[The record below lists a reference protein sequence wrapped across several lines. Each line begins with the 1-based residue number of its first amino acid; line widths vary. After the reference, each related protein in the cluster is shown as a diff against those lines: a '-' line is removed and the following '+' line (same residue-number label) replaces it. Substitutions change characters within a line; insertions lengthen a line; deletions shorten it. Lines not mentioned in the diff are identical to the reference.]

1 MRSDLLA
8 RLRSLFRALTRRQRF
23 EDTLSEELRFHLD
36 AYADDLIEKGL
47 SRRDAYRQ
55 ARVHFGSVERVRDEC
70 RQARGLWVVDEL
82 FLDLR
87 LGTRMLVKSP
97 GLTLVGV
104 LSMAVA
110 IAIGAGSFSA
120 IYALMDPTLPLDE
133 GDRIVSIQN
142 ADMSNPGNPHRRSL
156 HDFVTWRDELG
167 SVADLGAF
175 RQVLRNLVAPDGQ
188 VEPVRIAEMTA
199 AGFRVA
205 RVPPQLGRYF
215 DEEDEREGAPP
226 VVVIGYDVWQNR
238 FAGDPDIVGR
248 TLQLGRSSHTVVAV
262 MPEGFGFPIAHRFWT
277 PLRVD
282 PSDFDRGQGPS
293 IYIFGRLA
301 PGVTLRTARAELT
314 TVGLRMAAAF
324 PDTHGLLRPQV
335 MPYAYPFFDIDSPN
349 MVWKFH
355 LLQVVISLLLV
366 VVSVNVAILVYARTA
381 TRQREIAVRSALG
394 ASRRRI
400 VGQLFA
406 EALVLAAAAAAVGLA
421 MADLA
426 LGQIDAVLARQMGDV
441 PFWMDFGL
449 SFGTVVYVV
458 GLAVLAAIIVG
469 VLPALKA
476 TGRRVQAGLQG
487 LGSGGS
493 GMQLG
498 RTWTVLIVAQV
509 AVAVGV
515 LPAAVFNAW
524 ESARYG
530 VAQPGFAT
538 GEFLTTWLY
547 LDNVAESG
555 VYESELEP
563 RYAGLQAEL
572 VRRLEA
578 EPGVSDVIVTSGV
591 PGNEPTGTVEVE
603 GVPGPAEPEPAVLL
617 RSTSHRVGIGRVDID
632 FFDTFDVPIL
642 TGRGFG
648 PGDDAAAASAVI
660 VNQSFVEEALGGGN
674 ALGRHVRS
682 LVRRSNTSPGNED
695 PGRWYEVV
703 GVVTDFPNPVER
715 GLAQAKL
722 YHPRRAGQ
730 DYPVSLAL
738 RVRGAAQSRV
748 TDRLRAIATALDPT
762 LRLGPILTLDEVLRE
777 DQGTMRLL
785 ALAIALATLSVL
797 LLSAAGIYAL
807 MSFTVARR
815 RREIGI
821 RAALGAHPRRLLASI
836 FSRALGQLAVGVV
849 VGLLAAALLDGATGG
864 ELLGGEGAIL
874 LPGVSALMMVVGLV
888 AGVGPA
894 RRGLRIQPTEALR
907 EE

>member
-1 MRSDLLA
+1 MLA
-8 RLRSLFRALTRRQRF
+8 RLRSFVRAFTKRQQF

-47 SRRDAYRQ
+47 SRKEAYRQ
-55 ARVHFGSVERVRDEC
+55 ARVHFGGVERVRDEC
-70 RQARGLWVVDEL
+70 RQARGLRVVDEL
-82 FLDLR
+82 ILDLR
-87 LGTRMLVKSP
+87 LGIRLLVKSP
-97 GLTLVGV
+97 GLTLVGG

-110 IAIGAGSFSA
+110 IAIGAGSFSV

-142 ADMSNPGNPHRRSL
+142 ADTSNPGNPHRRSV
-156 HDFVTWRDELG
+156 HDFVAWRDELK
-167 SVADLGAF
+167 SVEDLGAF
-175 RQVLRNLVAPDGQ
+175 RLVQRNLVAPDGQ
-188 VEPVRIAEMTA
+188 AEPIHIAEMTA

-215 DEEDEREGAPP
+215 DEEDEREGAAP
-226 VVVIGYDVWQNR
+226 VVVIGYDAWQSR
-238 FAGDPDIVGR
+238 FGGDPDIVGR
-248 TLQLGRSSHTVVAV
+248 TLQLGRSTHTVVGV
-262 MPEGFGFPIAHRFWT
+262 MPEGFGFPIAHRFWS
-277 PLRVD
+277 PLRLD
-282 PSDFDRGQGPS
+282 PSGFDRGQGPS
-293 IYIFGRLA
+293 INIFGRLA
-301 PGVTLRTARAELT
+301 PGVTLRAARAELT
-314 TVGLRMAAAF
+314 TVGQRMAVAF
-324 PDTHGLLRPQV
+324 PDTHALLRPQV
-335 MPYAYPFFDIDSPN
+335 MPYAYPFSDIDSPD

-406 EALVLAAAAAAVGLA
+406 EALVLAAAAAAVGLTVA
-421 MADLA
+421 ELA
-426 LGQIDAVLARQMGDV
+426 LGQVDAILARQMGDV
-441 PFWMDFGL
+441 PFWMDFGV
-449 SFGTVVYVV
+449 SFGTVVYVA
-458 GLAVLAAIIVG
+458 GLAVLAAMIVG

-476 TGRRVQAGLQG
+476 TGRRVHAGLQG

-515 LPAAVFNAW
+515 LPAAVFYAW

-530 VAQPGFAT
+530 VARPGFAT
-538 GEFLTTWLY
+538 EEFLTTWLY
-547 LDNVAESG
+547 LDDVAESG
-555 VYESELEP
+555 DYESESAP

-578 EPGVSDVIVTSGV
+578 EPSVSDVIITSTV
-591 PGNEPTGTVEVE
+591 PGNEPTVTVEVE
-603 GVPGPAEPEPAVLL
+603 GVPGPAAAEPALLL

-648 PGDDAAAASAVI
+648 PGDVAVAASAVI
-660 VNQSFVEEALGGGN
+660 VNQSFVEEAFGGGN

-682 LVRRSNTSPGNED
+682 LVRRSHTSPGSGD
-695 PGRWYEVV
+695 PGRWYEIV
-703 GVVTDFPNPVER
+703 GVVGDFPNPVEP

-738 RVRGAAQSRV
+738 RVRGAAPSTV

-777 DQGTMRLL
+777 DQGLMRLL
-785 ALAIALATLSVL
+785 ALAIALVTLSVL
-797 LLSAAGIYAL
+797 LLSAAGIYSL

-821 RAALGAHPRRLLASI
+821 RSALGAHPRRLLWSI
-836 FSRALGQLAVGVV
+836 FSLALGQLTVGVV
-849 VGLLAAALLDGATGG
+849 VGLAAAALLDGATGG
-864 ELLGGEGAIL
+864 ELLGGESAVL
-874 LPGVSALMMVVGLV
+874 LPTVAALMMAAGLL

-907 EE
+907 AE